1 MASRMTRAWI
11 QYKARDLRLEELPIP
26 DRIAD
31 DQALTRVEANG
42 VCGSDYE
49 QYIGNFDDTPQT
61 PYPMVI
67 GHEPLVRVEQIGPLA
82 AERWG
87 LKVGDRVAVEPHVGC
102 GVCRACT
109 SGTQV
114 LCPRKVQYGYMPL
127 AHPGAIWGGLAEH
140 MLIGGNTVLHKMPDT
155 ISTEDALMFNP
166 LAAGFEWLVNKG
178 GVGIGDDVLILG
190 AGQRGLAC
198 VIAAKMA
205 GANRIIITGLPQ
217 DAEKLGMATELGAT
231 DIITTDPTN
240 PESLIEQVGERVANV
255 VVDVVPGAV
264 STVVDAVH
272 AVKTGGTIVIGGIKG
287 MREVAGFRS
296 DELLFRSATMIGAL
310 GVTSKGYQQ
319 AVNAILSG
327 EFDFSS
333 WHTHTVPLEQGEEAI
348 KILGGEIKTGRTP
361 IHVSVL
367 G

>member
-1 MASRMTRAWI
+1 MASRVTKAWI
-11 QYKARDLRLEELPIP
+11 QYKARDLRLEEVPIP
-26 DRIAD
+26 DRITD
-31 DQALTRVEANG
+31 DQALARVEANG

-67 GHEPLVRVEQIGPLA
+67 GHEPLVRIERIGELA
-82 AERWG
+82 AEKWG
-87 LKVGDRVAVEPHVGC
+87 LKIGDRVAVEPHVGC

-109 SGTQV
+109 SGRQV
-114 LCPRKVQYGYMPL
+114 LCPRKVQFGYMPL
-127 AHPGAIWGGLAEH
+127 SFPGSIWGGLAEY
-140 MLIGGNTVLHKMPDT
+140 MLIGGNTILHKMPEL
-155 ISTEDALMFNP
+155 IPTEDALMFNP

-205 GANRIIITGLPQ
+205 GARRITITGLAS
-217 DAEKLGMATELGAT
+217 DAAKLKIAAALGAT
-231 DIITTDPTN
+231 DTVTTDPTD
-240 PESLIEQVGERVANV
+240 PDSLIDQIGAKVADV
-255 VVDVVPGAV
+255 VVDVVPGATR
-264 STVVDAVH
+264 TVIDAIK
-272 AVKTGGTIVIGGIKG
+272 AVRMGGTIVVGGIKG
-287 MREVAGFRS
+287 MRDIPGFKS
-296 DELLFRSATMIGAL
+296 DELLFRSATLIGAL

-319 AVNAILSG
+319 AVGAILSDQ
-327 EFDFSS
+327 FDFQP
-333 WHTHTVPLEQGEEAI
+333 WHTHTLPLEKGEDAI
-348 KILGGEIKTGRTP
+348 KILGGEIATGTTP